1 MCHHFSHECRTH
13 ILNAFVEAPKMN
25 EKNIV
30 RMKACIYAKSS
41 LRIDPKEKPYEKIGW
56 DGATV
61 KESEKEEEAK
71 VE

>member
-1 MCHHFSHECRTH
+1 
-13 ILNAFVEAPKMN
+13 MN

-56 DGATV
+56 GWNDSKRERERGGGKGRIKFAEDG
-61 KESEKEEEAK
+61 SENMERDIR
-71 VE
+71 